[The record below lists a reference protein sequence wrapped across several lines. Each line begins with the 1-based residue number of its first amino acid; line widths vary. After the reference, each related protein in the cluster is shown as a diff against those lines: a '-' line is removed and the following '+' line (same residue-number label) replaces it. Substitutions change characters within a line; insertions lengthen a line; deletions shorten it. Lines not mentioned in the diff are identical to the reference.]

1 MTYPLVDPNEPV
13 ERQRDKLW
21 KIAQSLM
28 ARVEQAGDYR
38 GAGYAH
44 FQRAVLLEEQ
54 VRARTRDLEKTLDLL
69 NESNLRLAQ
78 ANREAERARSDLAN
92 AIETIQEGFALFDP
106 EERLVLF
113 NSRFARQLPDVRRAL
128 RPGVAFGDYVT
139 RASRSEHLYLPQGE
153 TPEQWVERR
162 VARHR
167 DDHVVFNVALVGDR
181 WLQVS
186 EQRTMNGGTVIL
198 QTDVTDM
205 IRLERK
211 ERERLLDDQARIIR
225 ATLDHIDQGVAI
237 FDGDRRLVGWNQ
249 RLSALLA
256 LPVNQLVLGMSFGR
270 LGELVADRNVVA
282 DPSRRNVLR
291 EWVAREGPRG
301 ALRFE
306 LERGREVRLDVFA
319 QETPDRGFVMSFT
332 DVTAERNAIRGLY
345 EANETLEQRVTER
358 TLALEDALAEAER
371 ANASKSRFVAAASHD
386 LLQPLSAAKL
396 FLSSVEDS
404 PELSPVTSDTL
415 QRARNALG
423 SVESILGALLDISK
437 LDAGLAALEVSA
449 VPLDIALHTLAEE
462 FAPLAARKGLRLTI
476 VPASVTVRSDA
487 SYLRRI
493 LQNLIANAIRY
504 TESGRVVVGARRLKG
519 AVRVEVWDTGP
530 GIPEDQ
536 QANIFKEFQRL
547 NRSASP
553 SDGMGLGLA
562 IVDRACALLGHPIE
576 LVSEVGRGSCF
587 MVTLPLFGAAPA
599 PLIRAQPLQSGHSA
613 NALAGAIVLLVEN
626 DAEVRLAMT
635 RQLERWG
642 LSVLDTGSGAE
653 ALALLDE
660 IGIAPDII
668 AVDYH
673 LDNLET
679 GLDALTGI
687 YRVHGRIPSLIVTA
701 NRSPD
706 LRRQC
711 QQAGIRILDKP
722 IDPEALL
729 AVLGEMMGGPARWS

>member
-1 MTYPLVDPNEPV
+1 MTQPLVDPNDPI

-92 AIETIQEGFALFDP
+92 AIETVQEGFALFDP
-106 EERLVLF
+106 EERLVMF
-113 NSRFARQLPDVRRAL
+113 NSRFARHLPDVRRAL
-128 RPGVAFGDYVT
+128 KPGLTFGDYVT
-139 RASRSEHLYLPQGE
+139 RASRSEHMFLPRGE
-153 TPEQWVERR
+153 TPEQWVDRR
-162 VARHR
+162 LARHR

-186 EQRTMNGGTVIL
+186 EQRTMDGGTVIL

-211 ERERLLDDQARIIR
+211 ERERMLDDQARIIR

-237 FDGDRRLVGWNQ
+237 FDADRRLVGWNQ
-249 RLSALLA
+249 RLGALLA
-256 LPVNQLVLGMSFGR
+256 LPANQLVLGMRFAR
-270 LGELVADRNVVA
+270 LDELMTDRIA
-282 DPSRRNVLR
+282 TGDPARQSQLGT
-291 EWVAREGPRG
+291 WVASDGPRP

-306 LERGREVRLDVFA
+306 MERGREMWLDVYA

-332 DVTAERNAIRGLY
+332 DVTAERNAIRAMY
-345 EANETLEQRVTER
+345 EANESLEQRVTER

-404 PELSPVTSDTL
+404 PELTAITTDTL
-415 QRARNALG
+415 KRARNALG

-437 LDAGLAALEVSA
+437 LDAGLAALEVGP
-449 VPLDIALHTLAEE
+449 VPLDIALQTLADE
-462 FAPLAARKGLRLTI
+462 FAPIAARKGLRLRI
-476 VPASVTVRSDA
+476 LPATVTVRSDA

-504 TESGRVVVGARRLKG
+504 TESGRVLVGARRLKG

-576 LVSEVGRGSCF
+576 LQSEVGRGSCF
-587 MVTLPLFGAAPA
+587 MVTLPLSGAAPT
-599 PLIRAQPLQSGHSA
+599 PVRAQAYRSEHAA
-613 NALAGAIVLLVEN
+613 NALAGAIVLLIEN
-626 DAEVRLAMT
+626 DAEVRLAMI

-653 ALALLDE
+653 ALALLEE

-668 AVDYH
+668 AADYH
-673 LDNLET
+673 LDNDET
-679 GLDALTGI
+679 GLDALTAI
-687 YRVHGRIPSLIVTA
+687 FRLYGRIPSMIVTA

-711 QQAGIRILDKP
+711 QQAGIRILEKP
-722 IDPEALL
+722 IDPDALL
-729 AVLGEMMGGPARWS
+729 GELGDMMRSGPRWG